1 MCMTCHLKGALTQR
15 ASLGSSGFS
24 GAGLSPVFGGSF
36 GRVLRVRRRVL
47 RRVFGGSR
55 VRRGPSASLEGL
67 LNFSPGP
74 WRVLRRVLRRV
85 SRPSSLAG
93 SSAGL
98 RRVFARSF
106 AAGLSASLGV
116 PRRLSASLGGLSPV
130 FRRSFAGLFP
140 RLASF
145 PGVFK
150 DPRCVRAPST

>member
-1 MCMTCHLKGALTQR
+1 MRTLTGPEGALTQR

-116 PRRLSASLGGLSPV
+116 PRRPSASLGVPRRSLAGLSSV
-130 FRRSFAGLFP
+130 FRRSFSASRVFP
-140 RLASF
+140 RGLQGPAL
-145 PGVFK
+145 
-150 DPRCVRAPST
+150 C